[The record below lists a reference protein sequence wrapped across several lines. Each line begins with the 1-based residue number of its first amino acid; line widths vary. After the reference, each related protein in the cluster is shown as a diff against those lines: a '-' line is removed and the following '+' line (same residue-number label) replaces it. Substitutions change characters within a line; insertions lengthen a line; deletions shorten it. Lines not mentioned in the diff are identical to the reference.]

1 MRVHKVITIAKRDY
15 LATVRTKAFLFG
27 LVVAPILFGGGSI
40 GMSFLNNKPEM
51 KDRLVAVIDHSGVVA
66 DALVTAAREKNDREL
81 FDKKTHRQ
89 IAPRYVFEVIA
100 PAANP
105 KDQLLALSNRVR
117 GGQLAAFLEI
127 GKDVLH
133 APAAAGE
140 ESDEETHP
148 DTRVSY
154 YANAGGIDQ
163 TRIWLNGPI
172 SDGVRLARLA
182 QLGID
187 INRYKGLSAAVPIE
201 GLSLVER
208 DAKTGEVR
216 EAKKRNELA
225 GFFVPFAVALI
236 LVMIVMVGS
245 APMLQ
250 SVTQDKSQ
258 RIVETLLGAASPFE
272 LISGKVL
279 GSVGVS
285 LTSSVLYVIAATVA
299 VNVMGLTGLL
309 PLSIIP
315 WFYVYLLSDVIM
327 LCALAAALGACCST
341 PQDAQNLAIVLLAPV
356 LIPMFMLVPV
366 IQQPNGALAT
376 VMSLIPPFTPVIML
390 LRQAMP
396 AGVPA
401 WQPWLGLVGILIY
414 ATVIVWAASRI
425 FRVAILL
432 QGKPPKLAEMAR
444 WAIRG

>member
-1 MRVHKVITIAKRDY
+1 
-15 LATVRTKAFLFG
+15 
-27 LVVAPILFGGGSI
+27 
-40 GMSFLNNKPEM
+40 
-51 KDRLVAVIDHSGVVA
+51 
-66 DALVTAAREKNDREL
+66 
-81 FDKKTHRQ
+81 
-89 IAPRYVFEVIA
+89 
-100 PAANP
+100 
-105 KDQLLALSNRVR
+105 
-117 GGQLAAFLEI
+117 
-127 GKDVLH
+127 
-133 APAAAGE
+133 
-140 ESDEETHP
+140 
-148 DTRVSY
+148 
-154 YANAGGIDQ
+154 
-163 TRIWLNGPI
+163 
-172 SDGVRLARLA
+172 
-182 QLGID
+182 
-187 INRYKGLSAAVPIE
+187 
-201 GLSLVER
+201 
-208 DAKTGEVR
+208 
-216 EAKKRNELA
+216 
-225 GFFVPFAVALI
+225 
-236 LVMIVMVGS
+236 
-245 APMLQ
+245 
-250 SVTQDKSQ
+250 
-258 RIVETLLGAASPFE
+258 
-272 LISGKVL
+272 
-279 GSVGVS
+279 
-285 LTSSVLYVIAATVA
+285 LYVIAATVA